1 MSVTVGDKLGPYE
14 ISGRLGAGGMGEV
27 WKARDLR
34 LGRHVAIKTSQQRFS
49 DRFRRE
55 AEALSKLNHPHI
67 CQIYDVGPDYLV
79 MELIEGSPLRGP
91 LPIRQSGRRN
101 CRSSRDRAERTARR
115 PNTAAQFRIRMSEEG
130 HGQESLIAADLEK
143 RQAFGVEGLRRR

>member
-1 MSVTVGDKLGPYE
+1 
-14 ISGRLGAGGMGEV
+14 MGEV
-27 WKARDLR
+27 WKARDPR
-34 LGRHVAIKTSQQRFS
+34 LGRNVAIKTSQQKIQRSFPPRS
-49 DRFRRE
+49 RGSVQTE
-55 AEALSKLNHPHI
+55 PSAHLP
-67 CQIYDVGPDYLV
+67 IYDAGADYLV